1 MATLAELVQEHTDL
15 DTPVVEH
22 LQRLVAGWGV
32 LSDLCFA
39 DLLLFVPIR
48 GRVEQFVVLGQVR
61 PTTSQTLHL
70 EDLVGRISGSEDRP
84 LLARAWQLGS
94 VVEGEVAIP
103 RRGEH
108 ARLVCIPVR
117 WHGRLVAL
125 LTRESAL
132 SVGRRPGQLER
143 VYVEVFD
150 RLARMIA
157 EGTFPYPVEE
167 IVTAETPRVGDGVL
181 VLDASARV
189 DYASPNAVNALHR
202 LGVYSGVEGV
212 RLDETGLDQSAVT
225 IAYDSRLPVTTE
237 IGDGSDISVVL
248 RCMPLLDSGNV
259 TGALVLM
266 RDVSELRR
274 RDRLLLSKDAA
285 IREVHHRV
293 KNNLQTISSLLRLQ
307 SRRMPTGQAR
317 SALEE
322 AERRVRSIAVVH
334 EILSR
339 DTADEVDFNDILPAL
354 VRMAE
359 DLGRVDRP
367 VRITSQGKAGELHA
381 SVATPLAVVITE
393 LLQNAAE
400 HAWPDPSAGND
411 GEVESG
417 EGPNAPTERA
427 NGIGLEP
434 GLPLSVAVEL
444 YRTNDEL
451 LVTVRDN
458 GVGLPPNFSIDD
470 TSSLGLSIVRSLVR
484 TQLGGTITMHSNGGT
499 VVEVAIPVEHPSD
512 DLESL

>member
-1 MATLAELVQEHTDL
+1 MATLAELVTDHSDL
-15 DTPVVEH
+15 EGPVVAH

-39 DLLLFVPIR
+39 DLLLFVPVKGLPER
-48 GRVEQFVVLGQVR
+48 FVVLGQVR

-70 EDLVGRISGSEDRP
+70 EDLVGRVLTAQHRP
-84 LLARAWQLGS
+84 LLARAWHLAS

-103 RRGEH
+103 SRSEH

-117 WHGRLVAL
+117 WQGQLVAL
-125 LTRESAL
+125 MTRESAL

-143 VYVEVFD
+143 VYIEVFD
-150 RLARMIA
+150 RLARMLSQG
-157 EGTFPYPVEE
+157 EFPFPVDEVVTGE
-167 IVTAETPRVGDGVL
+167 IPRVGDGVL

-202 LGVYSGVEGV
+202 MGVYSGIEGV
-212 RLDETGLDQSAVT
+212 RLDEAGLEQSAVML
-225 IAYDSRLPVTTE
+225 AYQTRLPATEE
-237 IGDGSDISVVL
+237 IGDGGDTAVVV
-248 RCMPLLDSGNV
+248 RCMPLIDKGVV

-266 RDVSELRR
+266 RDVSDLRR

-307 SRRMPTGQAR
+307 SRRMPTGEPR
-317 SALEE
+317 HALEE

-339 DTADEVDFNDILPAL
+339 DTADEVDFNDILPSL

-359 DLGRVDRP
+359 DLGRDDRM
-367 VRITSQGKAGELHA
+367 VRIRSRGEAGQLHA
-381 SVATPLAVVITE
+381 SVATPLAVVVTE

-400 HAWPDPSAGND
+400 HAWPDSPNLRDNAGRPAAEAAT
-411 GEVESG
+411 GG
-417 EGPNAPTERA
+417 
-427 NGIGLEP
+427 NGHWTLQV
-434 GLPLSVAVEL
+434 SVEL
-444 YRTNDEL
+444 YRTPEAL
-451 LVTVRDN
+451 RVTVRDN
-458 GVGLPPNFSIDD
+458 GVGLPPGFSVDA
-470 TSSLGLSIVRSLVR
+470 TSSLGLSIVRNLVE
-484 TQLGGTITMHSNGGT
+484 TQLGGTITMRSDKGT
-499 VVEVAIPVEHPSD
+499 VVDVIIPVDHPAD
-512 DLESL
+512 DLENL